1 MEPPLPISLFP
12 TPSNSDAGP
21 AEGTAHSQV
30 GAQAPQAAKEPAGHL
45 SPWVQ
50 PNMTLE
56 IHRLLVT
63 HGSIQD
69 ITAQPLRSIFPFLR
83 IHNQQIG

>member
-12 TPSNSDAGP
+12 TPFNSDDSP
-21 AEGTAHSQV
+21 VEGTALSQV
-30 GAQAPQAAKEPAGHL
+30 GAQAPQATKEPAGHL

-63 HGSIQD
+63 HVNIQD
-69 ITAQPLRSIFPFLR
+69 ITAQPLGSIFPFPR